1 MFLCG
6 RARWQGTSVTSFNP
20 SRIFETLDRHGV
32 DYLTIGAWAV
42 IAHGYVRATADIDV
56 IAGLDREN
64 MVRLAGALSELNA
77 RLRGVD
83 ADKLGIDPT
92 DPEVLANG
100 ASFTMDTDAGP
111 LDFLNDV
118 PGAVDYDQMRS
129 RAREAIAGGVTVR
142 VDGYG
147 DLIRMKEASGR
158 EQDLLDIHQLSD
170 RQSSQP
176 E

>member
-1 MFLCG
+1 M
-6 RARWQGTSVTSFNP
+6 TSFDP
-20 SRIFETLDRHGV
+20 ARIFETLDRHGV

-56 IAGLDREN
+56 IARLDEAN
-64 MVRLAGALSELNA
+64 ILRLAAALSELNA

-92 DPEVLANG
+92 DPKVLANG
-100 ASFTMDTDAGP
+100 ASFTMDTDSGP

-129 RAREAIAGGVTVR
+129 RARQVDAGGVPVW
-142 VDGYG
+142 VVGYE

-158 EQDLLDIHQLSD
+158 EQDLLDIHQL
-170 RQSSQP
+170 RERRLPP

>member
-1 MFLCG
+1 M
-6 RARWQGTSVTSFNP
+6 TSFDP
-20 SRIFETLDRHGV
+20 ARIFETLDRHGV

-42 IAHGYVRATADIDV
+42 IAHGYVRATADIDF
-56 IAGLDREN
+56 IARLDSEN
-64 MVRLAGALSELNA
+64 MVRLAAALSELNA

-129 RAREAIAGGVTVR
+129 RARRADAGGVAVW
-142 VDGYG
+142 VVGYE
-147 DLIRMKEASGR
+147 DLIRMKEGSGR
-158 EQDLLDIHQLSD
+158 DQDLLDIRQLQQKKLSESD
-170 RQSSQP
+170 
-176 E
+176 

>member
-1 MFLCG
+1 MTAFD
-6 RARWQGTSVTSFNP
+6 P

-42 IAHGYVRATADIDV
+42 IAHGYVRATTDIDF
-56 IAGLDREN
+56 IARLDEQN
-64 MVRLAGALSELNA
+64 MVRLGAALSELNA

-83 ADKLGIDPT
+83 ADKLDIDPT
-92 DPEVLANG
+92 DPRVLANG

-118 PGAVDYDQMRS
+118 PGSADFDDMRS
-129 RAREAIAGGVTVR
+129 RARQVNAAGVTVW
-142 VDGYG
+142 VVGYE

-158 EQDLLDIHQLSD
+158 EQDLLDIHQLSAIFNHEKGD
-170 RQSSQP
+170 RGDLD
-176 E
+176 

>member
-1 MFLCG
+1 VCIRFGTRGQG
-6 RARWQGTSVTSFNP
+6 RRGMTFDP

-42 IAHGYVRATADIDV
+42 IAHGYVRATADIDFV
-56 IAGLDREN
+56 ARLDEEN
-64 MVRLAGALSELNA
+64 MARLAAALKELNA

-83 ADKLGIDPT
+83 ADKLDIDPQ
-92 DPEVLANG
+92 DPSVLITG

-118 PGAVDYDQMRS
+118 PGAADYDDMRS
-129 RAREAIAGGVTVR
+129 RARQANAGGVTVW
-142 VDGYG
+142 VVGYE
-147 DLIRMKEASGR
+147 DLLRMKEASGR
-158 EQDLLDIHQLSD
+158 EQDLLDIHQLRDNRPS
-170 RQSSQP
+170 P

>member
-1 MFLCG
+1 MTFD
-6 RARWQGTSVTSFNP
+6 P
-20 SRIFETLDRHGV
+20 SRIFETLDRHEV

-42 IAHGYVRATADIDV
+42 IAHGYVRATADIDFV
-56 IAGLDREN
+56 ARLDEQN
-64 MVRLAGALSELNA
+64 MERLAAALTELNA

-83 ADKLGIDPT
+83 ADKLDIDPT
-92 DPEVLANG
+92 DPQVLISG

-118 PGAVDYDQMRS
+118 PGAAAYDEMRS
-129 RAREAIAGGVTVR
+129 RARQANAGGTTVW
-142 VDGYG
+142 VVGYK

-158 EQDLLDIHQLSD
+158 EQDLLDIHQLRNRRST
-170 RQSSQP
+170 S

>member
-1 MFLCG
+1 
-6 RARWQGTSVTSFNP
+6 VTSFNP
-20 SRIFETLDRHGV
+20 ARIFETLDRHGV

-42 IAHGYVRATADIDV
+42 IAHGYVRATADIDL
-56 IAGLDREN
+56 IARLDSEN
-64 MVRLAGALSELNA
+64 MIRFAAALSELNA

-92 DPEVLANG
+92 DPQVLGNG

-118 PGAVDYDQMRS
+118 PGAVDYDHMRS

-142 VDGYG
+142 VVGYE

-158 EQDLLDIHQLSD
+158 EQDLLDIRQL
-170 RQSSQP
+170 REGRSSHNQ
-176 E
+176 

>member
-1 MFLCG
+1 MTFDP
-6 RARWQGTSVTSFNP
+6 A
-20 SRIFETLDRHGV
+20 RIFKTLDRNGV

-42 IAHGYVRATADIDV
+42 IAHGYVRATADIDFV
-56 IAGLDREN
+56 ARLDKQN
-64 MVRLAGALSELNA
+64 MERLAAALSQLNA

-83 ADKLGIDPT
+83 ADKLDIDPT
-92 DPEVLANG
+92 DPQVLISG

-118 PGAVDYDQMRS
+118 PGSADYDAM
-129 RAREAIAGGVTVR
+129 RARARQANAGGVTVW
-142 VDGYG
+142 VVGYE

-158 EQDLLDIHQLSD
+158 EQDLLDIHQLRD
-170 RQSSQP
+170 RHSAP

>member
-1 MFLCG
+1 
-6 RARWQGTSVTSFNP
+6 VTSFDP
-20 SRIFETLDRHGV
+20 ARVFETLDRHGV

-42 IAHGYVRATADIDV
+42 IAHGYVRATEDIDL
-56 IAGLDREN
+56 IARLDDAN
-64 MVRLAGALSELNA
+64 ILRLAAALSELNA

-92 DPEVLANG
+92 DPEVLASG

-111 LDFLNDV
+111 LDFLHDV

-129 RAREAIAGGVTVR
+129 RARQANAGGVAVW
-142 VDGYG
+142 VVGYE

-158 EQDLLDIHQLSD
+158 DQDLLDIRQL
-170 RQSSQP
+170 REKRLP
-176 E
+176 GE